1 MSENKTIGGMFTGSA
16 RIGEIMDTFTQLTLT
31 PQDMTSPV
39 ALQMALSR
47 IYEAMTKA
55 ITTGPRKKY
64 IAEVRFIDSLG
75 NPVTIALDLGE
86 KMPPFSNKEVKAR
99 ISIELFEEETREF

>member
-1 MSENKTIGGMFTGSA
+1 MSENRTVGGIFKGSA

-47 IYEAMTKA
+47 IYEAMTRA
-55 ITTGPRKKY
+55 ITMGPKKKY
-64 IAEVRFIDSLG
+64 VAEVKFIDSLG

-86 KMPPFSNKEVKAR
+86 KMPPFSNKEVKAK
-99 ISIELFEEETREF
+99 ISIELFEEEPKEF